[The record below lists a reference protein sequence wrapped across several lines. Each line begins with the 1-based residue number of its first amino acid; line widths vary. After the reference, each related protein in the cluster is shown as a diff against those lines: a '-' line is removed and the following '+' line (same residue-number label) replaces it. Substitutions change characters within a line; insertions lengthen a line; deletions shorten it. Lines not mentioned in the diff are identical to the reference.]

1 MNNNKCSQAARILDG
16 LPINKRFLVNLHS
29 KLAGLFVDFPKQ
41 IVGHLCQIQEI
52 SSNTFRTIS
61 DVGIVVDPGSWD
73 PSSQKIFE
81 LAEIIWQKYHT

>member
-1 MNNNKCSQAARILDG
+1 MN
-16 LPINKRFLVNLHS
+16 FHF

-61 DVGIVVDPGSWD
+61 DVGIVVDPGSLVPRKYLSWRKLFGK
-73 PSSQKIFE
+73 STTLNCKIDYYE
-81 LAEIIWQKYHT
+81 K